1 LTWVPVA
8 NGKVSASWTANTVNK
23 VGGYAVYKTADWQD
37 AIGVGGYLNG
47 VDWSSTLKR
56 LYDADAPEPV
66 LFLPAA
72 GYRSSADALL
82 YHAGANG
89 TYWFSS
95 FYPTIQSHFTSFTNT
110 GMLDSHHDRAMG
122 HSIRCVKE

>member
-23 VGGYAVYKTADWQD
+23 LGGYAVYKTADWED
-37 AIGVGGYLNG
+37 AAIGYKNG
-47 VDWSSTLKR
+47 SSD
-56 LYDADAPEPV
+56 LYETAAPEPV

-72 GYRSSADALL
+72 GFRSNTNGVIAYSGNYGRYWSSTLYPSQGYYLL
-82 YHAGANG
+82 
-89 TYWFSS
+89 
-95 FYPTIQSHFTSFTNT
+95 FYSDNV
-110 GMLDSHHDRAMG
+110 MDSHNNRAMG

>member
-1 LTWVPVA
+1 
-8 NGKVSASWTANTVNK
+8 
-23 VGGYAVYKTADWQD
+23 TADWQD

-47 VDWSSTLKR
+47 VDWSSTPKR

-66 LFLPAA
+66 LFLPAG
-72 GYRSSADALL
+72 GYRSSADGVAG

-95 FYPTIQSHFTSFTNT
+95 FYPTSQSHFTSFTST
-110 GMLDSHHDRAMG
+110 DIMDSHNNRANG
-122 HSIRCVKE
+122 YSIRCVK